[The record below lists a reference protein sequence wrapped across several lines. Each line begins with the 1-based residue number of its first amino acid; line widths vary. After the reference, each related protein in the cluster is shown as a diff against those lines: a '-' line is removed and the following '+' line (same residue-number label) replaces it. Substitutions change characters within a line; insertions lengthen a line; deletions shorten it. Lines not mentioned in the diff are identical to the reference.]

1 MGRTTEWVNIV
12 RSTEISDRRISN
24 RYPLEC
30 AVTTRNY
37 GKRSLQSGSGR
48 GTTVNMSSRGLLLKT
63 DQELQPGQRVE
74 ASIAW
79 PIMLNERCSLKMN
92 VFGRVVR
99 VEDGLAAIE
108 ILKYQFKTAGLA
120 ARA

>member
-1 MGRTTEWVNIV
+1 MV
-12 RSTEISDRRISN
+12 STADYVSTGVLSGTSDRRISN

-30 AVTTRNY
+30 PVVTRHYT
-37 GKRSLQSGSGR
+37 KQSLQWESGR

-63 DQELQPGQRVE
+63 NQAFKPGQRVE

-79 PIMLNERCSLKMN
+79 PILLNQRCSLKMN

-99 VEDGLAAIE
+99 VADGLTAIE